1 MFNKNIESYGNKEEE
16 EEEEEIKFILL
27 YVGLPLLL
35 LILCYVFLFMT
46 GNNLIAHGGLVT
58 IGIFTI
64 CSVIIETIIFSDEKN

>member
-1 MFNKNIESYGNKEEE
+1 MFNKNIESYGNEEE
-16 EEEEEIKFILL
+16 DEEEEIKIILL

-58 IGIFTI
+58 LGIFTI
-64 CSVIIETIIFSDEKN
+64 WAVIAEITIHSDEKN